1 MKKSDIQRNIEHMY
15 AEIDKKAEDRA
26 TAEEFTRIKFEL
38 ERLGDRIARVEKLL
52 EVAAVTVVR

>member
-1 MKKSDIQRNIEHMY
+1 MY

-26 TAEEFTRIKFEL
+26 TAEEFMKVKFEL
-38 ERLGDRIARVEKLL
+38 DRLGDRLARVEKLL